1 MHLSTNTTWTSN
13 FIKCIKQLHRPYE
26 FFFHSCICSHLL
38 FLYRSL
44 SLSLFLSFSVFLSIS
59 LAFSVLLSGPLSAP
73 STSTPLCCSLC
84 PTLPLFLAHLI
95 CLICVR
101 CAFVLN
107 KNKCR
112 LQGTDTAIR
121 VHRIYQFV
129 CIIIVAA
136 LYRKHFPEKYQ

>member
-13 FIKCIKQLHRPYE
+13 FTKCIKQLHRPYD
-26 FFFHSCICSHLL
+26 FFAHTFGVAFSFSFSIAL
-38 FLYRSL
+38 FLHCSL
-44 SLSLFLSFSVFLSIS
+44 SLLLSFSFVHSFFLT
-59 LAFSVLLSGPLSAP
+59 GPLSLP
-73 STSTPLCCSLC
+73 PCL
-84 PTLPLFLAHLI
+84 TLALLLAHLI

-129 CIIIVAA
+129 CIIVVAV
-136 LYRKHFPEKYQ
+136 YRKISRKIPINDNRSIKQV